1 MPRRDEEKRIAFL
14 RTLAVE
20 DLANRRITEHSSELE
35 KRMVHDARDAMEE
48 KNDARYMTRHKKK
61 AAVDIVKTQ
70 FNGLG
75 RRAQTEVF
83 GREGGLTG
91 GMVGSWLIGGTLAAG
106 TVAGIMSRG
115 KFGAAA
121 NGVKT
126 IGRLTRGRIDFLN
139 KASLTNKATDAFI
152 PILKRAKKGKLSRE
166 DRIWLKKKSD
176 FYENK
181 AKNSLPFEKDLKTKN
196 QGLRGNPNVS
206 PKAEQPVP
214 SNTPVTQASQK
225 AGDPKRTNPNVPA
238 MSPLQKDALSKLTKG
253 KRLTKEE
260 YVLLR
265 QLSKDGKLTKTQ
277 QSLLTARRRKSKR
290 SAKAEPSQPVAAP
303 TPP

>member
-1 MPRRDEEKRIAFL
+1 MANDREHRKR
-14 RTLAVE
+14 
-20 DLANRRITEHSSELE
+20 
-35 KRMVHDARDAMEE
+35 
-48 KNDARYMTRHKKK
+48 
-61 AAVDIVKTQ
+61 
-70 FNGLG
+70 
-75 RRAQTEVF
+75 VF

-91 GMVGSWLIGGTLAAG
+91 GMLGSWLIGGTLAAG

-126 IGRLTRGRIDFLN
+126 IGRLIRGRIDFLN
-139 KASLTNKATDAFI
+139 KASLTNKDTDAFI

-181 AKNSLPFEKDLKTKN
+181 AKNSLPFEKDHKAKN
-196 QGLRGNPNVS
+196 RGLRGNPNPS
-206 PKAEQPVP
+206 PKAEQPAP

-225 AGDPKRTNPNVPA
+225 AGNPKRTNPNVPA

-253 KRLTKEE
+253 KVELHAEVASKPYRRQGNGKQVTTKDVFLVHQYGTLFLHPLEFRCSE
-260 YVLLR
+260 GTFISYTSPDCQRTFSRV
-265 QLSKDGKLTKTQ
+265 
-277 QSLLTARRRKSKR
+277 
-290 SAKAEPSQPVAAP
+290 P
-303 TPP
+303 